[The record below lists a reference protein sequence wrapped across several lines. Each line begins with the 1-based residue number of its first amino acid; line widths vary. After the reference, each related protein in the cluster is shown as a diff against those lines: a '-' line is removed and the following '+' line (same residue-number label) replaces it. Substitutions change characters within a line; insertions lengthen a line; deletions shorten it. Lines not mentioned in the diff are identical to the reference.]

1 MTLFISGSAT
11 CLPNKYTERCKIENS
26 VFRFLRASLFS
37 FLLILLAASLLH
49 TVGNFLK
56 WRQATVYQ
64 SLQKERLKQLKQ
76 QRNTLKDQLNR
87 LESDPL
93 TQEALVRKIGYIKPN
108 ERVYRFVQK
117 SP

>member
-1 MTLFISGSAT
+1 MTLFISSSAT
-11 CLPNKYTERCKIENS
+11 CLPNKYTQRYKIENS

-108 ERVYRFVQK
+108 EREYRFVQK

>member
-1 MTLFISGSAT
+1 M
-11 CLPNKYTERCKIENS
+11 
-26 VFRFLRASLFS
+26 
-37 FLLILLAASLLH
+37 SLLH

-87 LESDPL
+87 LESDSL

-108 ERVYRFVQK
+108 ERG
-117 SP
+117 